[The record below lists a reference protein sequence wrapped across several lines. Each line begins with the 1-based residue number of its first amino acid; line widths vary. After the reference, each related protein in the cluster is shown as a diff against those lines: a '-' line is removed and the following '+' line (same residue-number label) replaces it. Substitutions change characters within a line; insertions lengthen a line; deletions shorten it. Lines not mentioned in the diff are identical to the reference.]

1 MATIDFSEAP
11 FFFFLFE
18 RAFVVVFSQH
28 VFRVEPVGKVSSS
41 GGRRRHGHR
50 DLREKE
56 KRE

>member
-11 FFFFLFE
+11 FLFFLFE
-18 RAFVVVFSQH
+18 RAFVVSQH